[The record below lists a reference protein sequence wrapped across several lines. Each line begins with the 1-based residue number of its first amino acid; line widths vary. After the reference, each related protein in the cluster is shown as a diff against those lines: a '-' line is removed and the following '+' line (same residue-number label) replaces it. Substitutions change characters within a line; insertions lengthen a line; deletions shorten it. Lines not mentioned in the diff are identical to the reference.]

1 MKTGK
6 PVPAWLNSLLVG
18 GTFAGLL
25 WLERRRPLRRQSLE
39 PKLRRDARN
48 LAVAASGAVPV
59 RLVETP
65 VVMPL
70 ARLVDRRRW
79 GLLRRVNLP
88 T

>member
-1 MKTGK
+1 MKTDRT
-6 PVPAWLNSLLVG
+6 VPAWLNALLVG

-48 LAVAASGAVPV
+48 LAVPPGAVTV